1 LHGQGIVHRDLKLEN
16 ILIDDRNNVK
26 LIDFG
31 FSVCVG
37 KDQKLKV
44 FCGTP
49 SYMAPEIVQKKD
61 YSGFATDIWS
71 LGIILYVLFS
81 GNYPFK
87 GQNEKELFTKIGR
100 GLFHMPETI
109 PFDAKR
115 LITKMISVDPTK
127 RPTAKEVS
135 YYHLIKIPNIVMLR
149 QMVRIS

>member
-1 LHGQGIVHRDLKLEN
+1 MNICHRDLKLEN
-16 ILIDDRNNVK
+16 ILIDERNNVK

-31 FSVCVG
+31 FSICTAP
-37 KDQKLKV
+37 DQKLKI

-61 YSGFATDIWS
+61 YNGFATDIWS
-71 LGIILYVLFS
+71 LGVILYVILS

-87 GQNEKELFTKIGR
+87 GQNEKDLFAKISR

-109 PFDAKR
+109 PFEAKR
-115 LITKMISVDPTK
+115 LITKMLSVDHSK

-135 YYHLIKIPNIVMLR
+135 Y
-149 QMVRIS
+149 ISVVKSK